1 MDRSVLRVSMLG
13 SFSFEWNGQRIDDSA
28 NRMRK
33 IWLLLAY
40 LIYNRNR
47 NIDQSGFI
55 SLLHGEDAEEL
66 DNPANRIKALF
77 YRART
82 MLGALDANLGHN
94 LILSSKGSYAWNR
107 EIPLELD
114 VEAFDRLCGEAA
126 AAQDSQTRLS
136 LYLQALEL
144 YKGNFL
150 PKLSMEQWVMP
161 ISAYYQQLFLQA
173 VETVLPM
180 LEESGRWDEAEQIC
194 AQALRIEPY
203 SEALYQHKM
212 RCYLAKND
220 QRSALAAYEKMSE
233 ILFDM
238 FGVIPS
244 EESRLLFR
252 EASKT
257 TNKEAVTIATVREQ
271 LREAENPKGALFCE
285 FEFFRLLYQVQSRAL
300 IRSGD
305 VVHIALISCQG
316 EDGNTLSPRSLATA
330 MDNLQAVMLA
340 NLRQGDVVTRYSN
353 SQLCCMLPNANYEN
367 SCAVCQRILKA
378 FCRQYPHSPA
388 KLHYRVQ
395 PLEPAVGDR

>member
-13 SFSFEWNGQRIDDSA
+13 SFSFEWNGKRIDDSS

-33 IWLLLAY
+33 VWLLLAY

-47 NIDQSGFI
+47 NIDHSGFV

-66 DNPANRIKALF
+66 DNPANRIKALL

-82 MLGALDANLGHN
+82 MLGGLDANLGHD
-94 LILSSKGSYAWNR
+94 LILSSKGRYSWNP
-107 EIPLELD
+107 EIPMELD
-114 VEAFDRLCGEAA
+114 VEEFDRLCVAAA
-126 AAQDSQTRLS
+126 AAQDNRTRLS
-136 LYLQALEL
+136 LYLQALPL
-144 YKGNFL
+144 YKGDFL

-161 ISAYYQQLFLQA
+161 INTYYQQLFLQA

-194 AQALRIEPY
+194 AQGLRIEPY
-203 SEALYQHKM
+203 SETLYQHKM
-212 RCYLAKND
+212 RCCLARDD
-220 QRSALAAYEKMSE
+220 QRGALAAYEKMSE
-233 ILFDM
+233 ILFDI

-244 EESRLLFR
+244 EESRSLFR

-257 TNKEAVTIATVREQ
+257 TNKEAVTIATVQEQ
-271 LREAENPKGALFCE
+271 LRETESPTGALFCE
-285 FEFFRLLYQVQSRAL
+285 FEFFRLLYQVQARAL

-316 EDGNTLSPRSLATA
+316 EDGNALSPRSLATA
-330 MDNLQAVMLA
+330 MDNLQNVMLA

-367 SCAVCQRILKA
+367 SCAVCRRILKA
-378 FCRQYPHSPA
+378 FCRKYPHSPA

-395 PLEPAVGDR
+395 PLEPTVGEQ